1 MIITLKDGST
11 KEYSSP
17 MSVLDIAKDISEGL
31 GRMATA
37 GEVNGEVVD
46 LRHVVDQDCSLS
58 ILTANDP
65 EGLAAYRHTTSH
77 IMAQAIK
84 RLYPQA
90 KLAIGPSI
98 ADGFYY
104 DIDIEGGF
112 TPEDLEKIE
121 GEMKKIIKE
130 ALPLKRFTK
139 PREEAIAFMKA
150 TESTGLALDYE
161 LKRGKKK
168 LACVSTAFTQFKK
181 LGAERYKEALEI
193 LVTAWGGD
201 MESLRGETV
210 QGICR
215 FVDLYYG
222 EFDPHRLVLR
232 LRRVDPLT
240 IYREG
245 KAMGVNMPAS
255 QKYLYQ
261 VFRIYNGSSKVH
273 SLPLKF

>member
-1 MIITLKDGST
+1 MLENLIVDPEFEEKIPRLSDEEFQLLEQLILEEGRIKDPIVTWNGIIVDGHNRYRIMLKHP
-11 KEYSSP
+11 EIQIP
-17 MSVLDIAKDISEGL
+17 FDIYEKKFPDRFAAIAWICRNQL
-31 GRMATA
+31 GRR
-37 GEVNGEVVD
+37 N
-46 LRHVVDQDCSLS
+46 L
-58 ILTANDP
+58 
-65 EGLAAYRHTTSH
+65 
-77 IMAQAIK
+77 
-84 RLYPQA
+84 
-90 KLAIGPSI
+90 
-98 ADGFYY
+98 
-104 DIDIEGGF
+104 
-112 TPEDLEKIE
+112 TPENRRYLIGKQYEAEKASH
-121 GEMKKIIKE
+121 G
-130 ALPLKRFTK
+130 
-139 PREEAIAFMKA
+139 
-150 TESTGLALDYE
+150 GDH
-161 LKRGKKK
+161 G
-168 LACVSTAFTQFKK
+168 K
-181 LGAERYKEALEI
+181 LGAERYREALEI